1 MLGATMIVFNDE
13 LSGAHMRNI
22 EDVTGLKVID
32 RTALIL
38 DIFAQRALSKEG
50 KLQVELA
57 QLKYRLPRLYGMG
70 GQMSRTGAGIGTR
83 GPGEQ
88 KLEVDKRHI
97 LNRAADIRKEL
108 REVKQNR
115 ETQRVQRLKS
125 NIPIVALV
133 GYTNAGK
140 STLLNELIKTH
151 KDYETEKEVF
161 VKDMLFATLDV
172 TLRKATLPNK
182 RDFLVVDTV
191 GFVSKLPHDLVE
203 AFKATLEEVK
213 YADLIL
219 HVIDAT
225 NSSFELQ
232 KQTTESVLKELGAD
246 DKKTIIVY
254 NKIDRLE
261 LDIYPRNREDR
272 IYISAKKGINMDI
285 LLKMIENALMED
297 TYQVKLLLPYDKGNI
312 FSRIKEKYNVDSFE
326 YVENGTQLEVSLDE
340 EDYNVYKEYIIE
352 E

>member
-1 MLGATMIVFNDE
+1 M
-13 LSGAHMRNI
+13 
-22 EDVTGLKVID
+22 
-32 RTALIL
+32 
-38 DIFAQRALSKEG
+38 
-50 KLQVELA
+50 
-57 QLKYRLPRLYGMG
+57 PRLYGMG
-70 GQMSRTGAGIGTR
+70 GEMSRTGAGIGTR

-88 KLEVDKRHI
+88 KLEIDKRII
-97 LNRAADIRKEL
+97 LNKIADIRKEL
-108 REVKQNR
+108 KEVSKNR
-115 ETQRVQRLKS
+115 ETQRVQRMKS

-133 GYTNAGK
+133 GYTNSGK

-151 KDYETEKEVF
+151 KDYEEEKEVF
-161 VKDMLFATLDV
+161 VKNMLFATLDV

-191 GFVSKLPHDLVE
+191 GFVSKLPHDLVN

-312 FSRIKEKYNVDSFE
+312 FSKIKEKYNVDYFE

-340 EDYNVYKEYIIE
+340 EDYNIYKEYIVE